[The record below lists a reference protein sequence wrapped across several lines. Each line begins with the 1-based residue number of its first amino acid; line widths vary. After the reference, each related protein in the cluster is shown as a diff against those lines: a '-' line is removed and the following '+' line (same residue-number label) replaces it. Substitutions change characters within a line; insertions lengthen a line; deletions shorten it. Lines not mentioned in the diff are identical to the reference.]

1 MAGESAHARGGPF
14 DARGRRSGSLDAAE
28 EVAIVARAKRDV
40 LLRAHRFRLRRE
52 DLEDCYSQATLE
64 LVAHVRNGG
73 AFAGRLH
80 VANALELRF
89 LSRVRDRRRALCG
102 RSPMQAA
109 LETAAPLGGACA
121 GDVEIVDERAT
132 VETLAMLR
140 DDLRRIADLAR
151 QLTVDQR
158 RALAAQV
165 SGESARAFCGR
176 AGWTQDKYRKV
187 AQRGRARLALLMLA
201 EEPGVQRERR
211 TSEE

>member
-1 MAGESAHARGGPF
+1 VAAESARA
-14 DARGRRSGSLDAAE
+14 AGRSSGSFDAAE

-64 LVAHVRNGG
+64 LVAHVRSGG
-73 AFAGRLH
+73 AFADRLH

-109 LETAAPLGGACA
+109 LETAAPLGGASVE
-121 GDVEIVDERAT
+121 DVEIVDERAA
-132 VETLAMLR
+132 VETLVMLR
-140 DDLRRIADLAR
+140 DDLRRLGDFAR
-151 QLTVDQR
+151 QLTLDQR
-158 RALAAQV
+158 LALGAQL
-165 SGESARAFCGR
+165 SGESARAVCSR
-176 AGWTQDKYRKV
+176 AGWTQDKYRKLT
-187 AQRGRARLALLMLA
+187 QRARARLGRLMVT
-201 EEPGVQRERR
+201 EEPGVPRERG

>member
-1 MAGESAHARGGPF
+1 MAGESAHATGRPF
-14 DARGRRSGSLDAAE
+14 GLLDAAE
-28 EVAIVARAKRDV
+28 EVAIVAHAKREV
-40 LLRAHRFRLRRE
+40 MLRAHRFRLRRE

-73 AFAGRLH
+73 AFADRLH

-109 LETAAPLGGACA
+109 LETAAQLGGASA
-121 GDVEIVDERAT
+121 GDIEIVDERAT
-132 VETLAMLR
+132 VETLVMLR
-140 DDLRRIADLAR
+140 DDLRRIGYFAR

-158 RALAAQV
+158 LALGAQL
-165 SGESARAFCGR
+165 SGEGARAFCSR
-176 AGWTQDKYRKV
+176 AGWTPDKYRKV
-187 AQRGRARLALLMLA
+187 AQRARARLGRLMVT
-201 EEPGVQRERR
+201 EQPDVPRERG